1 MKTKTNKVETEKCV
15 NCGAKTD
22 VPIDLHIDLRKNY
35 VEGAGQLCPGCY
47 LKFYD
52 EREDKGSGNR

>member
-1 MKTKTNKVETEKCV
+1 MKKEIEFEKCV
-15 NCGAKTD
+15 NCGAETD
-22 VPIDLHIDLRKNY
+22 VPIDQHIDLRKNY

-47 LKFYD
+47 NKFYD

>member
-1 MKTKTNKVETEKCV
+1 MKDKVETEKCV
-15 NCGAKTD
+15 FCGMETNLP
-22 VPIDLHIDLRKNY
+22 VSTPIDIRKNY

-47 LKFYD
+47 NKLYD